1 MEMTVACLTVTRHF
15 AILTEMP
22 NFDKKHA
29 MNSADNLRN
38 SIIDKLLT
46 ISNKDY
52 LAALYQL
59 VEKSTAG
66 SDVVKLSEEQMLML
80 EMSDKDIENGK
91 LISQDQL
98 DKKDLQSIKEL

>member
-1 MEMTVACLTVTRHF
+1 
-15 AILTEMP
+15 MP

-38 SIIDKLLT
+38 SIIDELLT

-52 LAALYQL
+52 LLALYQL
-59 VEKSTAG
+59 EEKSTAG

-98 DKKDLQSIKEL
+98 DKKDLQSIIEL